1 VVVTR
6 WDDYPGTV
14 IPFLE
19 NKGPAYVDA
28 IRWVVILE
36 ESNRSN
42 EVETGSVDCVRL
54 PAPQDIDRL
63 QANEDL
69 VVIEFTDLGN
79 FFLALNWTKEDL
91 GFADPRVH
99 QAISHAIDRQAL
111 VDTLYF
117 GHAVPTPGP
126 LYPSYKWYQSEVE
139 AFNAFD
145 PERSN
150 SLLEEAGVGSMS
162 FEVWTQP
169 LPIQVRMLEA
179 VSGMLADVGI
189 DMSIR
194 QLENV
199 EFFPGLPES
208 DAFTFKWLFN
218 GEVAAIQFFMKF
230 PSVEYYGDVPQSRQA
245 IIDWENAGTLEEY
258 ERTDRALQVV
268 FAEELP
274 YIPILS
280 PTNVYVHNKRVH
292 GLRPNGQMIYPQFND
307 VWVEQ

>member
-1 VVVTR
+1 MGRRGTVDGSGPFILDTFRPETEVVVTR

-42 EVETGSVDCVRL
+42 EVETGSVDGVRL

-126 LYPSYKWYQSEVE
+126 LYPSYSGINPRWRPLTPLIPSDQTHSSKKL
-139 AFNAFD
+139 ALGRCHL
-145 PERSN
+145 RSGR
-150 SLLEEAGVGSMS
+150 SR
-162 FEVWTQP
+162 F
-169 LPIQVRMLEA
+169 R
-179 VSGMLADVGI
+179 
-189 DMSIR
+189 
-194 QLENV
+194 
-199 EFFPGLPES
+199 
-208 DAFTFKWLFN
+208 FKC
-218 GEVAAIQFFMKF
+218 GC
-230 PSVEYYGDVPQSRQA
+230 SRRCRA
-245 IIDWENAGTLEEY
+245 CW
-258 ERTDRALQVV
+258 RTSAL
-268 FAEELP
+268 
-274 YIPILS
+274 
-280 PTNVYVHNKRVH
+280 T
-292 GLRPNGQMIYPQFND
+292 
-307 VWVEQ
+307 